1 MLSIQKS
8 YLLEETTKLSAL
20 EIGTEGKI
28 ETPEGMLLTM
38 TVDGVQKDVLP
49 GSYRGDIVL
58 TVTRR
63 IPAPI
68 EGMHPKPGDP
78 PTDYRA
84 VLLLG
89 ENGLEENA
97 AGHGWIGGSSQGAIL
112 TGGEIITTGEAM
124 NGLIVTGGTH
134 RVDGL
139 TIRNSGHSPD
149 DGKGLGASIL
159 CGGDSDTVFE
169 NLYIENQGIRNDA
182 IVAGAN
188 AKITV
193 RDSEIHVKGGTPA
206 DIQRLNKLRPGK
218 ACMTYVSGGWGTT
231 RAVNVENDS
240 SAVFGELGC
249 SVHRRHFRPQGMG
262 PGEDENL
269 CQGLRGCHYRAARLR
284 LLFHWRL
291 QQHL

>member
-84 VLLLG
+84 VLCWEKTVWRRMLL
-89 ENGLEENA
+89 A
-97 AGHGWIGGSSQGAIL
+97 MGGSA
-112 TGGEIITTGEAM
+112 EA
-124 NGLIVTGGTH
+124 
-134 RVDGL
+134 
-139 TIRNSGHSPD
+139 
-149 DGKGLGASIL
+149 
-159 CGGDSDTVFE
+159 
-169 NLYIENQGIRNDA
+169 
-182 IVAGAN
+182 
-188 AKITV
+188 V
-193 RDSEIHVKGGTPA
+193 RGQT
-206 DIQRLNKLRPGK
+206 
-218 ACMTYVSGGWGTT
+218 
-231 RAVNVENDS
+231 
-240 SAVFGELGC
+240 
-249 SVHRRHFRPQGMG
+249 
-262 PGEDENL
+262 
-269 CQGLRGCHYRAARLR
+269 
-284 LLFHWRL
+284 
-291 QQHL
+291 

>member
-89 ENGLEENA
+89 EGVPVYVEKGLTWAVN
-97 AGHGWIGGSSQGAIL
+97 HS
-112 TGGEIITTGEAM
+112 GGECCWPW
-124 NGLIVTGGTH
+124 
-134 RVDGL
+134 VD
-139 TIRNSGHSPD
+139 RR
-149 DGKGLGASIL
+149 K
-159 CGGDSDTVFE
+159 
-169 NLYIENQGIRNDA
+169 Q
-182 IVAGAN
+182 
-188 AKITV
+188 
-193 RDSEIHVKGGTPA
+193 
-206 DIQRLNKLRPGK
+206 
-218 ACMTYVSGGWGTT
+218 SGGKPDRRRNHHYRRGYE
-231 RAVNVENDS
+231 RPDRNPGNPS
-240 SAVFGELGC
+240 SGRPDHPEQ
-249 SVHRRHFRPQGMG
+249 RPQ
-262 PGEDENL
+262 PG
-269 CQGLRGCHYRAARLR
+269 
-284 LLFHWRL
+284 
-291 QQHL
+291 

>member
-8 YLLEETTKLSAL
+8 YLLEKTTKLSAL
-20 EIGTEGKI
+20 EIGTEGEI
-28 ETPEGMLLTM
+28 ETPKGMLLTM

-49 GSYRGDIVL
+49 GSYQGDIVL

-84 VLLLG
+84 VLLLR

-97 AGHGWIGGSSQGAIL
+97 AGHGWIGGSSQGANL

-149 DGKGLGASIL
+149 DGKGLGAS
-159 CGGDSDTVFE
+159 
-169 NLYIENQGIRNDA
+169 
-182 IVAGAN
+182 N
-188 AKITV
+188 AFCCT
-193 RDSEIHVKGGTPA
+193 
-206 DIQRLNKLRPGK
+206 
-218 ACMTYVSGGWGTT
+218 
-231 RAVNVENDS
+231 S
-240 SAVFGELGC
+240 S
-249 SVHRRHFRPQGMG
+249 
-262 PGEDENL
+262 
-269 CQGLRGCHYRAARLR
+269 
-284 LLFHWRL
+284 
-291 QQHL
+291 